1 MWKFLVK
8 NQSIEILEREV
19 LADHSRQPE
28 VNYMDKYIVPELE
41 IISFD
46 IEDIITTS
54 DSDVLD
60 KQ

>member
-19 LADHSRQPE
+19 LADHIRQPE

>member
-1 MWKFLVK
+1 MRW
-8 NQSIEILEREV
+8 QRRHMQAE
-19 LADHSRQPE
+19 PE
-28 VNYMDKYIVPELE
+28 VNYMDKYTVPELE

-46 IEDIITTS
+46 VEDIITTS